1 MAVDV
6 DQVVYVKT
14 SFTAVHVVTS
24 YSKDVDISFNMVDV
38 AEQEVEIV
46 DI

>member
-1 MAVDV
+1 
-6 DQVVYVKT
+6 
-14 SFTAVHVVTS
+14 VTS